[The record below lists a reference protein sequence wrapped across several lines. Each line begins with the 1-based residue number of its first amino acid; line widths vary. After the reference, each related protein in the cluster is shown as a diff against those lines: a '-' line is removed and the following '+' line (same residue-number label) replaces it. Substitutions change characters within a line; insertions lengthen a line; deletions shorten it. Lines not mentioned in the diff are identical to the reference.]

1 MKVMSLFSGYGGLDM
16 GLRMVYPDAETVYV
30 SDIEDGP
37 CRVLAARY
45 PDAINLGDVTAIDW
59 ATLEPVDVVI
69 GGSPCQD
76 LSQAG
81 QRAGMRPGT
90 RSGLWESMA
99 RAIKTIRPRLVIW
112 ENVRGALNAGAFSIV
127 EPAPGHLG
135 AISNGPLLR
144 ALGRVLGDLASIGYD
159 AQWTTLRACDVGAPH
174 PRARVF
180 LAAYPAGD
188 LWWLQHGEP
197 RVASY
202 TGSQGRGHA
211 GHTVTGETPGGWTPA
226 IDRGRHR
233 TPLTGVVQ
241 LLPTPTSRDWKDT
254 QIRREPH
261 RPDDTDTL
269 SRALADF
276 GRYAPA
282 IARWEQAIGR
292 PTPSPTIFSP
302 TTGNPQLS
310 PLFTEWMMG
319 LPEGWVT
326 DPAMWEGYTDT
337 ATRNV
342 CLRMAGNGVLPLQAA
357 SAIHIMRRRA
367 ITMAA
372 A

>member
-1 MKVMSLFSGYGGLDM
+1 MPEPLASWNPRRDIWERYQMDLFSG
-16 GLRMVYPDAETVYV
+16 
-30 SDIEDGP
+30 
-37 CRVLAARY
+37 
-45 PDAINLGDVTAIDW
+45 
-59 ATLEPVDVVI
+59 
-69 GGSPCQD
+69 
-76 LSQAG
+76 
-81 QRAGMRPGT
+81 
-90 RSGLWESMA
+90 RSGVYSEILPPSGMT
-99 RAIKTIRPRLVIW
+99 R
-112 ENVRGALNAGAFSIV
+112 
-127 EPAPGHLG
+127 
-135 AISNGPLLR
+135 NGQLFE
-144 ALGRVLGDLASIGYD
+144 LAM
-159 AQWTTLRACDVGAPH
+159 WVPPH